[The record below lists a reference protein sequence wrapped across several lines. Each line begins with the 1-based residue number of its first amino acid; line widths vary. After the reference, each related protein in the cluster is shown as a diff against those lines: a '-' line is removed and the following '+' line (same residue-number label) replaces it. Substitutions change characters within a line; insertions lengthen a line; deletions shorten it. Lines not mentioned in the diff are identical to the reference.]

1 MDSTMEDFW
10 RMIAQEN
17 VGYIIMLCDVM
28 ELGKKKCEKYIP
40 EKIDE
45 EKSFGGTV
53 GGRITVVY
61 RRLLQRF
68 EWNYSIRTRP
78 IPNLSWAICWW
89 KHRAPIHESSS
100 TTSGENGINRYL
112 KSTVTRGVPGRTM
125 VCPWRRMLPCVRCL
139 PYAVARSPPSCTARP
154 EWVRWIDR
162 SGYRNPAALRCRT
175 HGNTRGRGMATANDH
190 EGRQSGHEEDA
201 ERNEKWGLW

>member
-53 GGRITVVY
+53 ERITVVY
-61 RRLLQRF
+61 RSLLQRF
-68 EWNYSIRTRP
+68 E
-78 IPNLSWAICWW
+78 
-89 KHRAPIHESSS
+89 
-100 TTSGENGINRYL
+100 
-112 KSTVTRGVPGRTM
+112 
-125 VCPWRRMLPCVRCL
+125 
-139 PYAVARSPPSCTARP
+139 
-154 EWVRWIDR
+154 
-162 SGYRNPAALRCRT
+162 
-175 HGNTRGRGMATANDH
+175 
-190 EGRQSGHEEDA
+190 
-201 ERNEKWGLW
+201 